1 MKTVSLLPNYLNFWS
16 IRLRHVIMV
25 YIWFGLVHRNSCH
38 VDLNIKQERLQ
49 SRPMYEDWSFTLLA
63 FIKVVEY
70 YRVAAFTSLWSVHV
84 SSAPVQMMASCI
96 CCSLAV
102 KCSWLPQ

>member
-1 MKTVSLLPNYLNFWS
+1 
-16 IRLRHVIMV
+16 MV

-63 FIKVVEY
+63 IIKVE
-70 YRVAAFTSLWSVHV
+70 LH
-84 SSAPVQMMASCI
+84 
-96 CCSLAV
+96 L
-102 KCSWLPQ
+102 